1 MIKRILRIGC
11 FTVVI
16 IFILLTIGASFFM
29 LNLALTPNPGKQHI
43 KAHYQLLYARHP
55 EVKPWIDSLKKTK
68 TLRDTFIT
76 MPSGERHHA
85 LYARYP
91 NGSRHT
97 AIVIHGWRNTAID
110 FLHIASFYYQQFGYN
125 ILLPDLHAHGLS
137 EGETIGMGWKERF
150 DVMRWMDLAT
160 TTFNSDSIVI
170 HGVSMGAATAMNVS
184 GEDMPAS
191 IKDLKFV
198 EDCGYTSVWDEFDMR
213 IGDDYSLPDIP
224 LLYTSSLL
232 CLMRNGWSFGEASP
246 VSQLKEC
253 HYPMLF
259 IHGDSD
265 HFVPSW
271 MVHVLYQ
278 AKPDK
283 KRLWIT
289 KGADH
294 NMSYF
299 KYPKEYVATVRVFLD
314 TNWQ

>member
-1 MIKRILRIGC
+1 MKRIMKIGC
-11 FTVVI
+11 LTVVI
-16 IFILLTIGASFFM
+16 LLVLITIGASFFM
-29 LNLALTPNPGKQHI
+29 LNFALAPNPGKQHV

-55 EVKPWIDSLKKTK
+55 EVKPWIDSLKKAK
-68 TLRDTFIT
+68 ALRDTFIT

-85 LYARYP
+85 LYALQP
-91 NGSRHT
+91 NGSNHT
-97 AIVIHGWRNTAID
+97 ALVIHGWRNSAID

-125 ILLPDLHAHGLS
+125 VLLPDLHAHGQS
-137 EGETIGMGWKERF
+137 DGETIGMGWKERF
-150 DVMRWMDLAT
+150 DVMRWMNVAT
-160 TTFNSDSIVI
+160 QAFHTDSIVV

-184 GEDMPAS
+184 GEEMPAS

-213 IGDDYSLPDIP
+213 IWDDFSLPDIP

-232 CLMRNGWSFGEASP
+232 CLMRYGWSFGEASP
-246 VSQLKEC
+246 TDQLKKS

-271 MVHVLYQ
+271 MVHVLYK
-278 AKPDK
+278 AKPNNK
-283 KRLWIT
+283 QLWIT

-294 NMSYF
+294 NMSYY
-299 KYPKEYVATVRVFLD
+299 KYPKEYIAKVRAFLQ
-314 TNWQ
+314 TEW